1 MTRSSLASL
10 ALLGSGL
17 LAACE
22 PAPSTRPPA
31 GQGAEAAASVPAED
45 TAEAAAAPKT
55 MVLKSIMAAL
65 AVDMGTVAAGLWV
78 EDLETVTRAAGAIA
92 DHPRVP
98 PEQMAAIQSELGAR
112 FTEFVAF
119 DRSVHDLAVELR
131 DGAAAMR
138 PAGELAPLFS
148 EITAA
153 CLACHASFR
162 ARLVPVLAAT
172 TTP

>member
-17 LAACE
+17 LSACE
-22 PAPSTRPPA
+22 PPPSTRPP
-31 GQGAEAAASVPAED
+31 GQGAETAASVPAED
-45 TAEAAAAPKT
+45 TAEAAPAPKT
-55 MVLKSIMAAL
+55 MVLKAIMTAL
-65 AVDMGTVAAGLWV
+65 AADMGTVAAGFWV
-78 EDLETVTRAAGAIA
+78 EDLETVSRAAGAIA

-98 PEQMAAIQSELGAR
+98 PEQMAAIQRELGAR

-153 CLACHASFR
+153 CLACHTSFR
-162 ARLVPVLAAT
+162 ARLVPILAPAAT
-172 TTP
+172 P